1 MSDGKKSSSQ
11 ASGQSP
17 EIVIER
23 VREPRQE
30 GDTRILVDRLW
41 PRGVSKEKADLDDWA
56 KDATPSTELRKA
68 IHSGDISW
76 DEFADRYCQELAESD
91 GLGELADMVQQAD
104 GRVTLLIAADP
115 NERNHAQVLL
125 EQLRDE
131 LKKR

>member
-1 MSDGKKSSSQ
+1 MSDGNKSSSQ
-11 ASGQSP
+11 VSGQSP

-41 PRGVSKEKADLDDWA
+41 PRGVSKEKADLDEWA

-76 DEFADRYCQELAESD
+76 DEFADRYRQELAESD